1 MCHQQR
7 EAAER
12 GFSAL
17 LCAFSS
23 DPRYQSLE
31 MHMRF
36 KIRKHRALPCI
47 LLLIDFLLFF
57 FPLTELE
64 LHAAR
69 VSCISTR
76 RAIPYRLRLQAI
88 CNGHQRCEDSCAPD
102 KAHKTYPM
110 LVELKDTSNQFSFRD
125 KMPEAVSKQGVHV
138 LIDLPVQT
146 FATGY
151 RLIDTFYVLTLCP
164 MLVSIIVSNASVM
177 KRT

>member
-1 MCHQQR
+1 
-7 EAAER
+7 
-12 GFSAL
+12 
-17 LCAFSS
+17 
-23 DPRYQSLE
+23 
-31 MHMRF
+31 MRF

-57 FPLTELE
+57 FRLTELE

-138 LIDLPVQT
+138 LIDLQIFVV
-146 FATGY
+146 GY
-151 RLIDTFYVLTLCP
+151 RLIDTFFVLTRFP

-177 KRT
+177 KKRTHCTCHCHHRSPRSDLLFSSSASS